1 MNTDTIRTRFEQRAD
16 DLRSV
21 IRDTVT
27 DLRTRREELQ
37 QHGEK
42 TLFAARDRIR
52 VVEVEGLES
61 AADLIGRA
69 RTRLGERA
77 TVLKRGEEALN
88 ELIVNVKA
96 GQEVTLPLEGFD
108 DLSIKKIEPHL
119 DGLALSDLRVL
130 RLYEVENKNRVTL
143 IKEIDARIEALDEEV
158 VAA

>member
-1 MNTDTIRTRFEQRAD
+1 
-16 DLRSV
+16 
-21 IRDTVT
+21 
-27 DLRTRREELQ
+27 LQ